1 MVGRDCIDAMLRDIT
16 EYAAAVGAKRVVLW
30 GHNAKNYDS
39 FVLLQATEFPVKSI
53 LKTSQGIL
61 SLKLDLTSK
70 ISLEIRCSL
79 VHVGASLKDGCEAFG
94 VPEKF
99 WKKDFD
105 VTQITAD
112 NYRTLEVDG
121 ISLATY
127 QEFDIWSLA
136 YLFRNLSLAYEEIW
150 GAQYTTKGLSFVYPF
165 LTGVS
170 ASRKLFE
177 RRYKTCVVEVPR
189 MHTLRGAI
197 RMAMRGGMVQA
208 FWREYRVDD
217 YDSILRAGKQQ
228 RAGWYHDLIK
238 RKIGIF
244 PYDINSLY
252 PYILQFPM
260 PVGGLT
266 HYSADLVDM
275 IIGEARATDYDFTRM
290 EFGFVKTKV
299 LAHCHVPVAI
309 VSYRGSGAGQ
319 LRYMRMATDEIYLNC
334 EALEVAPEQFCSYRG

>member
-1 MVGRDCIDAMLRDIT
+1 MAKYLKPGDVLEGVFDIECYHSVGERKANADFTAEGLEALRAHNMEFVSIGGGRHVPCMCAYGFFAPGSFNPGKGTDDPVELVPGGVPTVMVGRDCIDAMLRDIT

-228 RAGWYHDLIK
+228 RAG
-238 RKIGIF
+238 
-244 PYDINSLY
+244 
-252 PYILQFPM
+252 
-260 PVGGLT
+260 
-266 HYSADLVDM
+266 
-275 IIGEARATDYDFTRM
+275 
-290 EFGFVKTKV
+290 
-299 LAHCHVPVAI
+299 CHR
-309 VSYRGSGAGQ
+309 S
-319 LRYMRMATDEIYLNC
+319 
-334 EALEVAPEQFCSYRG
+334 